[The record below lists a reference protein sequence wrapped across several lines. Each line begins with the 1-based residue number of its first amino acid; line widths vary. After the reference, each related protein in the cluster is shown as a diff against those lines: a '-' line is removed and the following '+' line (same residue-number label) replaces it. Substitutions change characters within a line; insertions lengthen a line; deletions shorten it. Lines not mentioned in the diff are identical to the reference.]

1 MNVVC
6 CSHDWRFKALPL
18 SWYAFYFQ
26 AVFDETLHKLVDTYL
41 RYAPRRYDI
50 IKELPEEA
58 KERHDEIHQLIFMTC
73 LRMATFKE
81 SKVLFNQGQSVG
93 HLTRKSGVLGSIPGL
108 ATYFRFSV
116 RFFKKGSCQLL
127 AKVCARSTG

>member
-1 MNVVC
+1 MKHQVLFSLKNNEKIVMNVVC

-81 SKVLFNQGQSVG
+81 SKVLFNQGPDTVG
-93 HLTRKSGVLGSIPGL
+93 GHKYFITVQIPFDFS
-108 ATYFRFSV
+108 AFFSV
-116 RFFKKGSCQLL
+116 QEN
-127 AKVCARSTG
+127 